1 MIYVP
6 DTTVSDCQSI
16 NWIVKNFLFLMQ
28 NSDAAAKDT
37 FESEIP
43 TTDYDSDI
51 EVSSNPFVARLLFY

>member
-1 MIYVP
+1 
-6 DTTVSDCQSI
+6 
-16 NWIVKNFLFLMQ
+16 MQ
-28 NSDAAAKDT
+28 NSDAASKDT